1 MLTAK
6 GVSGMAATASA
17 IHHIGMSVANI
28 DDALAFWEP
37 FLGIPARWRK
47 TLDRPYL
54 GAIVGIPSV
63 SIKAAFI
70 DLPGGAIL
78 ELLDYQEPSKRSNP
92 DATSN
97 PGNVHLCLA
106 VEDANTAWNHAVGCA
121 APGQSSET
129 GPSRSTAALMWER
142 GAPIFGFTTASR
154 WSSSSSRS
162 AVRGTRS

>member
-106 VEDANTAWNHAVGCA
+106 VEDANTAWNHAVGCGA
-121 APGQSSET
+121 RPVFRD
-129 GPSRSTAALMWER
+129 GPVEIDGGPNVGAR
-142 GAPIFGFTTASR
+142 GAYLRVHDGITLELFQQPKCG
-154 WSSSSSRS
+154 
-162 AVRGTRS
+162 